1 MNMIGI
7 DTYNTKHNE
16 KRNVVCYMSR
26 VTNALFFQQQAD
38 SFLPANNEIC
48 FCKTSQSSKV

>member
-1 MNMIGI
+1 MIGI

-48 FCKTSQSSKV
+48 FSKTSQSSKV